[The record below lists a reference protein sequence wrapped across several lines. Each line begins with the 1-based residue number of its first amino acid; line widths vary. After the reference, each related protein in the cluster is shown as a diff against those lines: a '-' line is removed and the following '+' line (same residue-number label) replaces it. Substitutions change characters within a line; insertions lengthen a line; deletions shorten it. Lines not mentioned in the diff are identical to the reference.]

1 MYPRKLF
8 NIILKIFG
16 LFFLREIL
24 NAIPQVISSLVQFI
38 SISEI
43 EPGIATLVLSLL
55 ILAFY
60 TLLVIQLL
68 FKTNKIIDALKLDQG
83 FAEMDLS
90 LNEKERVPIALTS
103 SSIFTMALIVIAGVI
118 LLDEIPNLCR
128 QIYLYVDQA
137 HFKFSTAKPDFSYF
151 IFSIAKILIALLIIG
166 ERKRII
172 DFIENRKSSNEAEEE
187 EEIDS

>member
-24 NAIPQVISSLVQFI
+24 NAIPQVISPIVQFFA
-38 SISEI
+38 ISEI
-43 EPGIATLVLSLL
+43 GPIIATFIVSLL

-60 TLLVIQLL
+60 TFLVFQLL

-90 LNEKERVPIALTS
+90 IEEKEKVPVDLS
-103 SSIFTMALIVIAGVI
+103 SKSIYITALIVIGGVI
-118 LLDEIPNLCR
+118 LIDEIPNLCR
-128 QIYLYVDQA
+128 QVYLYVDQA
-137 HFKFSTAKPDFSYF
+137 NFRFASAKPDFSYI

-166 ERKRII
+166 ERIRII
-172 DFIENRKSSNEAEEE
+172 EFLENRNISKYQDEE
-187 EEIDS
+187 